1 MHGNPGNSSSAD
13 RSWPVRAT
21 PVGARSSRA
30 RGELASRCPSGSTRS
45 GIARCRRCVPR
56 REPGTETT
64 KGSPMKATGFTHT
77 SVHAHDLDESVRFY
91 QELFG
96 MEEIPAP
103 AFPFPVRWLRVGD
116 LQLHLFQSDEA
127 APRGHH
133 FGLDVDDFEAV
144 YERAHE
150 LGVAQGDGYFSKVYE
165 LPEGAVQLYLRDP
178 AGNMVEVNWPDVST
192 LDREVV
198 GGIQKIPAPDGQE
211 PRLYPRS

>member
-1 MHGNPGNSSSAD
+1 MRYDAN
-13 RSWPVRAT
+13 
-21 PVGARSSRA
+21 
-30 RGELASRCPSGSTRS
+30 
-45 GIARCRRCVPR
+45 RRD
-56 REPGTETT
+56 E
-64 KGSPMKATGFTHT
+64 MKANGITHV
-77 SVHAHDLDESVRFY
+77 SVGAHDLEESARFY
-91 QELFG
+91 KDLFG
-96 MEEIPAP
+96 MEEAPAP

-192 LDREVV
+192 LDRDVV
-198 GGIQKIPAPDGQE
+198 GEIQKIPAPDGQE